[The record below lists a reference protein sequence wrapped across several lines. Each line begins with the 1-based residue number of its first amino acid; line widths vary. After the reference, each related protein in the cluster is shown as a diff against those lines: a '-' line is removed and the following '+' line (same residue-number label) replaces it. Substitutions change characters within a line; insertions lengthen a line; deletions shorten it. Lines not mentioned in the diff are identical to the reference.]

1 MGRRTTRV
9 SRLGK
14 EKKRSVLIV
23 LAALVL
29 IMGGFTYFFNSKFLY
44 NGKIAKNVYI
54 EGVNVS
60 DMTKAEALKAITD
73 KYTPEDLNLAYDG
86 KKYTI
91 SPKDIDLK
99 YDTEDVVKDA
109 YESTKK
115 GSYFQN
121 LKKYI
126 DIRVNKANMKIKAEY
141 DEAKLSSKVSS
152 IADSINV
159 KMKNASISVG
169 SGG

>member
-109 YESTKK
+109 YESTK
-115 GSYFQN
+115 
-121 LKKYI
+121 
-126 DIRVNKANMKIKAEY
+126 
-141 DEAKLSSKVSS
+141 
-152 IADSINV
+152 
-159 KMKNASISVG
+159 
-169 SGG
+169 

>member
-1 MGRRTTRV
+1 MGRRATRV

-14 EKKRSVLIV
+14 EKKRNIVIVLVVLII
-23 LAALVL
+23 A
-29 IMGGFTYFFNSKFLY
+29 MGGFTYFFNSKFLY

-60 DMTKAEALKAITD
+60 DMTKSEALRAITD
-73 KYTPEDLNLAYDG
+73 KYTPEDLNLTYDG

-121 LKKYI
+121 LKKIY
-126 DIRVNKANMKIKAEY
+126 
-141 DEAKLSSKVSS
+141 
-152 IADSINV
+152 
-159 KMKNASISVG
+159 
-169 SGG
+169 